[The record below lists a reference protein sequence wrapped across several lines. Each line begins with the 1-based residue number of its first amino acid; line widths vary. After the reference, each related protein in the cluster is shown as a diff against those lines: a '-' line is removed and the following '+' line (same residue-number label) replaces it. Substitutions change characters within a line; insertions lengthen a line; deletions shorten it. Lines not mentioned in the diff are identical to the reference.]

1 MNLEYDQVALLKY
14 LIDNIDSSRLILKE
28 KDGVSFYLLYE
39 VDWESKHWEGN
50 TKNIS
55 ENNPSKLF
63 F

>member
-39 VDWESKHWEGN
+39 VD
-50 TKNIS
+50 
-55 ENNPSKLF
+55 
-63 F
+63 